1 MARELNIDFSIV
13 WGKLE
18 RFREDVLGSLVINI
32 KKEQIN
38 EVSKYLDSKN
48 MDWEVI

>member
-18 RFREDVLGSLVINI
+18 KFRDDVLGSLVINI
-32 KKEQIN
+32 KEEYKDIAIN
-38 EVSKYLDSKN
+38 YLKSKDII
-48 MDWEVI
+48 WEVL